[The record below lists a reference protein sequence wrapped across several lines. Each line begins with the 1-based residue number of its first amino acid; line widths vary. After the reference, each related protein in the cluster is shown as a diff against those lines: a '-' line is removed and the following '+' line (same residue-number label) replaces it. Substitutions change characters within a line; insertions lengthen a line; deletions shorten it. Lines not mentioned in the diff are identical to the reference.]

1 MPQNLIFAPLYHT
14 FWRFCTTILP
24 FYTRLL
30 PLHPPKHRLRNRN
43 FSLLLCKITLK
54 MHKNKKFCI
63 RHFTL
68 FEQICYKS
76 CNNIKLY
83 LCFLQ
88 IILYIYSHFCKI
100 MPYYSH
106 TFTAPI
112 HRHYARIRIYAR
124 TRIYSVC
131 THIYTRIAHT
141 QLHVYTH
148 AFNIYKVLWHTSNKK
163 YAPNRQ
169 YMYKCPLNKQ
179 STCISFYKR
188 TSLQKVKR
196 FRL

>member
-1 MPQNLIFAPLYHT
+1 MLPPDLFIIRLLICVYYKCISRICKQFFSVFQKNLFLCIFQDTTSLMPQNLIFAPLYHT

-24 FYTRLL
+24 FCTRLL

-112 HRHYARIRIYAR
+112 HRHYARIRIYTR
-124 TRIYSVC
+124 TRTYSYALRTHNCTCTRTRSIY
-131 THIYTRIAHT
+131 IRG
-141 QLHVYTH
+141 
-148 AFNIYKVLWHTSNKK
+148 FG
-163 YAPNRQ
+163 
-169 YMYKCPLNKQ
+169 
-179 STCISFYKR
+179 
-188 TSLQKVKR
+188 
-196 FRL
+196 